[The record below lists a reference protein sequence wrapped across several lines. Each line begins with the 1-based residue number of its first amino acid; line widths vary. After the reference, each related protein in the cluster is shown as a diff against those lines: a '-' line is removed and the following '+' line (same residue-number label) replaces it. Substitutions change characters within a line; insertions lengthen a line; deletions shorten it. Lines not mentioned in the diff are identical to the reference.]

1 MCHVLLGLPLLALPV
16 FWIWPLSV
24 AAPVYGVVAVAS
36 LALYA
41 YALKAMRMPPL
52 NGAEAIVGASGTV
65 AKVGERGVTLLV
77 RGELWTADADR
88 ETFAVGDRAVVVGV
102 DGLRLRARK
111 RSGA

>member
-16 FWIWPLSV
+16 FWIWSLSV

-41 YALKAMRMPPL
+41 YALKAMRMPRL
-52 NGAEAIVGASGTV
+52 NGAEAMVGASGTV
-65 AKVGERGVTLLV
+65 A
-77 RGELWTADADR
+77 
-88 ETFAVGDRAVVVGV
+88 AVGDQAVVVGV